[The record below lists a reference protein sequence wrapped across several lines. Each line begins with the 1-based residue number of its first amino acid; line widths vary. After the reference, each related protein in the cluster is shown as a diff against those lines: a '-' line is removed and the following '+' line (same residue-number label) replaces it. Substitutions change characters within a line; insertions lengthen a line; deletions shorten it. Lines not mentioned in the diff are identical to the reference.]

1 MREEYLAEEMNERDD
16 LFEDIPDDELEEV
29 EREARELRRWF
40 ENPDMWAGKSV
51 HDYLE
56 DRWNE
61 EPVAIDAEEDYWNE
75 EPVEDDDMEDS
86 WDESSIAAD
95 DEEDYWDE
103 EVIEDDDM
111 EDSWDES
118 SIAAD
123 DEEDYWDEEPIEDN
137 DMEDNWDESSVAA
150 EDEDQDDSDVDI
162 FTDEFDYDD
171 DFLLDLIREEPDE
184 SNEEM
189 FEEEDDETL
198 WKSDEE
204 GVIEMDLDDP
214 DVFAFLYMFYMEH
227 ADCA

>member
-29 EREARELRRWF
+29 EREARELRSWF

-51 HDYLE
+51 HDY
-56 DRWNE
+56 
-61 EPVAIDAEEDYWNE
+61 
-75 EPVEDDDMEDS
+75 MEDGWS
-86 WDESSIAAD
+86 
-95 DEEDYWDE
+95 EDHWYE
-103 EVIEDDDM
+103 
-111 EDSWDES
+111 
-118 SIAAD
+118 
-123 DEEDYWDEEPIEDN
+123 
-137 DMEDNWDESSVAA
+137 
-150 EDEDQDDSDVDI
+150 EDEDTDDSDEDI

-171 DFLLDLIREEPDE
+171 DSLLNLISEEPDE

-189 FEEEDDETL
+189 FEDEDDETL

-227 ADCA
+227 ADCTGCKMQEGDEI

>member
-29 EREARELRRWF
+29 EREARELRSWF

-51 HDYLE
+51 HDY
-56 DRWNE
+56 
-61 EPVAIDAEEDYWNE
+61 
-75 EPVEDDDMEDS
+75 MEDGWS
-86 WDESSIAAD
+86 
-95 DEEDYWDE
+95 EDHWYE
-103 EVIEDDDM
+103 
-111 EDSWDES
+111 
-118 SIAAD
+118 
-123 DEEDYWDEEPIEDN
+123 
-137 DMEDNWDESSVAA
+137 
-150 EDEDQDDSDVDI
+150 EDEDIDDSDVDI

-171 DFLLDLIREEPDE
+171 ASLLNLISEEPDE

-204 GVIEMDLDDP
+204 DVVEMDLDDP

-227 ADCA
+227 ADCTGCKMQKGDKI

>member
-29 EREARELRRWF
+29 EREARELRSWF

-56 DRWNE
+56 DGWS
-61 EPVAIDAEEDYWNE
+61 EDHWYE
-75 EPVEDDDMEDS
+75 
-86 WDESSIAAD
+86 
-95 DEEDYWDE
+95 
-103 EVIEDDDM
+103 
-111 EDSWDES
+111 
-118 SIAAD
+118 
-123 DEEDYWDEEPIEDN
+123 
-137 DMEDNWDESSVAA
+137 
-150 EDEDQDDSDVDI
+150 EDEDIDDSDVDI

-171 DFLLDLIREEPDE
+171 ASLLNLISEEPDE

-204 GVIEMDLDDP
+204 DVVEMDLNDP

-227 ADCA
+227 VDCTGCKMQEGDEI

>member
-29 EREARELRRWF
+29 EREARELRSWF

-56 DRWNE
+56 DGWS
-61 EPVAIDAEEDYWNE
+61 EDHWYE
-75 EPVEDDDMEDS
+75 
-86 WDESSIAAD
+86 
-95 DEEDYWDE
+95 
-103 EVIEDDDM
+103 
-111 EDSWDES
+111 
-118 SIAAD
+118 
-123 DEEDYWDEEPIEDN
+123 
-137 DMEDNWDESSVAA
+137 
-150 EDEDQDDSDVDI
+150 EDEDIDDSDVDI

-171 DFLLDLIREEPDE
+171 ASLLNLISEEPDE

-204 GVIEMDLDDP
+204 DVVEMDLDDP

-227 ADCA
+227 ADCTGCKMQEGDEI

>member
-29 EREARELRRWF
+29 EREARELRSWF
-40 ENPDMWAGKSV
+40 ENPGMWAGKSV
-51 HDYLE
+51 HDYME
-56 DRWNE
+56 DGWSE

-103 EVIEDDDM
+103 EVIED
-111 EDSWDES
+111 
-118 SIAAD
+118 
-123 DEEDYWDEEPIEDN
+123 N

-150 EDEDQDDSDVDI
+150 EDEDIDDSDVDI

-171 DFLLDLIREEPDE
+171 ASLLNLISEEPDE

-204 GVIEMDLDDP
+204 DVVEMDLDDP

-227 ADCA
+227 ADCTGCKMQEGDEI

>member
-29 EREARELRRWF
+29 EREARELRSWF

-56 DRWNE
+56 DRWS
-61 EPVAIDAEEDYWNE
+61 EDHWYE
-75 EPVEDDDMEDS
+75 
-86 WDESSIAAD
+86 
-95 DEEDYWDE
+95 
-103 EVIEDDDM
+103 
-111 EDSWDES
+111 
-118 SIAAD
+118 
-123 DEEDYWDEEPIEDN
+123 
-137 DMEDNWDESSVAA
+137 
-150 EDEDQDDSDVDI
+150 EDEDIVDSDEDI

-171 DFLLDLIREEPDE
+171 DSLLNLISEEPDE

-189 FEEEDDETL
+189 FEDEDDETL

-204 GVIEMDLDDP
+204 GVIEMDLDDL

-227 ADCA
+227 ADCTGCKMQEGDEI

>member
-29 EREARELRRWF
+29 EREARELRSWF

-51 HDYLE
+51 HDYME
-56 DRWNE
+56 DGWSE

-103 EVIEDDDM
+103 EVIED
-111 EDSWDES
+111 
-118 SIAAD
+118 
-123 DEEDYWDEEPIEDN
+123 N

-150 EDEDQDDSDVDI
+150 EDEDIDDSDVDI

-171 DFLLDLIREEPDE
+171 ASLLNLISEEPDE

-204 GVIEMDLDDP
+204 DVVEMDLDDP

-227 ADCA
+227 ADCTGCKMQEGDEI

>member
-29 EREARELRRWF
+29 EREARELRSWF

-51 HDYLE
+51 HDY
-56 DRWNE
+56 
-61 EPVAIDAEEDYWNE
+61 
-75 EPVEDDDMEDS
+75 MEDGWS
-86 WDESSIAAD
+86 
-95 DEEDYWDE
+95 EDHWYE
-103 EVIEDDDM
+103 
-111 EDSWDES
+111 
-118 SIAAD
+118 
-123 DEEDYWDEEPIEDN
+123 
-137 DMEDNWDESSVAA
+137 
-150 EDEDQDDSDVDI
+150 EDEDTDDSDVDI

-171 DFLLDLIREEPDE
+171 ASLLNLISEEPDE

-204 GVIEMDLDDP
+204 DVVEMYLNDP

-227 ADCA
+227 ADCT

>member
-29 EREARELRRWF
+29 EREARELRSWF

-51 HDYLE
+51 HDY
-56 DRWNE
+56 
-61 EPVAIDAEEDYWNE
+61 
-75 EPVEDDDMEDS
+75 MEDGWS
-86 WDESSIAAD
+86 
-95 DEEDYWDE
+95 EDHWYE
-103 EVIEDDDM
+103 
-111 EDSWDES
+111 
-118 SIAAD
+118 
-123 DEEDYWDEEPIEDN
+123 
-137 DMEDNWDESSVAA
+137 
-150 EDEDQDDSDVDI
+150 EDEDIDDSDVDI

-171 DFLLDLIREEPDE
+171 DSLLNLISEEPDE

-189 FEEEDDETL
+189 FEDEDDETL

-227 ADCA
+227 ADCTGCKMQEGDEI

>member
-29 EREARELRRWF
+29 EREARELRSWF

-51 HDYLE
+51 HDY
-56 DRWNE
+56 
-61 EPVAIDAEEDYWNE
+61 
-75 EPVEDDDMEDS
+75 MEDGWS
-86 WDESSIAAD
+86 
-95 DEEDYWDE
+95 EDHWYE
-103 EVIEDDDM
+103 
-111 EDSWDES
+111 
-118 SIAAD
+118 
-123 DEEDYWDEEPIEDN
+123 
-137 DMEDNWDESSVAA
+137 
-150 EDEDQDDSDVDI
+150 EDEDIDDSDVDI

-171 DFLLDLIREEPDE
+171 ASLLNLISEEPDE

-204 GVIEMDLDDP
+204 DVVEMDLDDP

-227 ADCA
+227 AGR

>member
-29 EREARELRRWF
+29 EREARELRSWF

-61 EPVAIDAEEDYWNE
+61 DHWYE
-75 EPVEDDDMEDS
+75 
-86 WDESSIAAD
+86 
-95 DEEDYWDE
+95 
-103 EVIEDDDM
+103 
-111 EDSWDES
+111 
-118 SIAAD
+118 
-123 DEEDYWDEEPIEDN
+123 
-137 DMEDNWDESSVAA
+137 
-150 EDEDQDDSDVDI
+150 EDEDIDDSDVDI

-171 DFLLDLIREEPDE
+171 ASLLNLISEEPDE

-204 GVIEMDLDDP
+204 DVVEMDLNDP

-227 ADCA
+227 ADCT

>member
-29 EREARELRRWF
+29 EREARELRSWF

-51 HDYLE
+51 HDY
-56 DRWNE
+56 
-61 EPVAIDAEEDYWNE
+61 
-75 EPVEDDDMEDS
+75 MEDGWS
-86 WDESSIAAD
+86 
-95 DEEDYWDE
+95 EDHWYE
-103 EVIEDDDM
+103 
-111 EDSWDES
+111 
-118 SIAAD
+118 
-123 DEEDYWDEEPIEDN
+123 
-137 DMEDNWDESSVAA
+137 
-150 EDEDQDDSDVDI
+150 EDEDIDDSDVDI

-171 DFLLDLIREEPDE
+171 ASLLNLISEEPDE

-204 GVIEMDLDDP
+204 DVVEMDLDDP

-227 ADCA
+227 ADCTGCKMQKGDEI

>member
-29 EREARELRRWF
+29 ERESRELRSWF

-51 HDYLE
+51 HEYLE
-56 DRWNE
+56 DRWS
-61 EPVAIDAEEDYWNE
+61 E

-86 WDESSIAAD
+86 WAESSIAAD
-95 DEEDYWDE
+95 DEEAQ
-103 EVIEDDDM
+103 V
-111 EDSWDES
+111 
-118 SIAAD
+118 
-123 DEEDYWDEEPIEDN
+123 
-137 DMEDNWDESSVAA
+137 A
-150 EDEDQDDSDVDI
+150 EDIDDSDMDI

-171 DFLLDLIREEPDE
+171 DDSLLDLIREEPDE

-189 FEEEDDETL
+189 FEEEDDKTL

>member
-29 EREARELRRWF
+29 EREARELRNWF

-56 DRWNE
+56 DRWSE
-61 EPVAIDAEEDYWNE
+61 EH
-75 EPVEDDDMEDS
+75 VEDDDMEDS
-86 WDESSIAAD
+86 WDESSIAVD
-95 DEEDYWDE
+95 DEEAQVADGMEDHWY
-103 EVIEDDDM
+103 EDD
-111 EDSWDES
+111 EDL
-118 SIAAD
+118 
-123 DEEDYWDEEPIEDN
+123 
-137 DMEDNWDESSVAA
+137 
-150 EDEDQDDSDVDI
+150 DDSDMDI

-171 DFLLDLIREEPDE
+171 DSLLNLISKEPDE

>member
-29 EREARELRRWF
+29 EREARELRSWF

-51 HDYLE
+51 HDYMEEGWSE
-56 DRWNE
+56 DHWYE
-61 EPVAIDAEEDYWNE
+61 
-75 EPVEDDDMEDS
+75 
-86 WDESSIAAD
+86 
-95 DEEDYWDE
+95 
-103 EVIEDDDM
+103 
-111 EDSWDES
+111 
-118 SIAAD
+118 
-123 DEEDYWDEEPIEDN
+123 
-137 DMEDNWDESSVAA
+137 
-150 EDEDQDDSDVDI
+150 EDEDIDDSDEDI

-171 DFLLDLIREEPDE
+171 DSLLNLISEEPDE

-189 FEEEDDETL
+189 FEDEDDETL

-227 ADCA
+227 ADCTGCKMQEGDEI

>member
-29 EREARELRRWF
+29 EREARELRSWF

-51 HDYLE
+51 HDY
-56 DRWNE
+56 
-61 EPVAIDAEEDYWNE
+61 
-75 EPVEDDDMEDS
+75 MEDGWS
-86 WDESSIAAD
+86 
-95 DEEDYWDE
+95 EDHWYE
-103 EVIEDDDM
+103 
-111 EDSWDES
+111 
-118 SIAAD
+118 
-123 DEEDYWDEEPIEDN
+123 
-137 DMEDNWDESSVAA
+137 
-150 EDEDQDDSDVDI
+150 EDEDIDDSDVDI

-171 DFLLDLIREEPDE
+171 ASLLNLISEEPDE

-204 GVIEMDLDDP
+204 DVVEMDLDDP

-227 ADCA
+227 ADCTGCKMQEDDEI